1 MNKQQISEWLMSWF
15 QERVPGLELG
25 ETENYIDKG
34 VIDSFGIIEL
44 IEAIESRFD
53 IKFDQKDMQ
62 SLELFSVDGLASIIS
77 RKL

>member
-1 MNKQQISEWLMSWF
+1 MTKQQIADWLMDWF
-15 QERVPGLELG
+15 KDRVPGLELDMN
-25 ETENYIDKG
+25 ENYIDKG

-44 IEAIESRFD
+44 IEAIESEYA

-62 SLELFSVDGLASIIS
+62 SLELFSVGGLAAIVS